1 MSEPLSYTYKTAA
14 DATGLS
20 KQTIERAVKSRAL
33 PAKRS
38 STASDGEP
46 TGVVVILHDDLT
58 AWLKGL
64 VDA

>member
-1 MSEPLSYTYKTAA
+1 MNAPLSYTYKTAA
-14 DATGLS
+14 QATGLS
-20 KQTIERAVKSRAL
+20 SKTIERAVKSRKL

-46 TGVVVILHDDLT
+46 TGAVIILADDLQ